1 MSRRRDDLT
10 TVSDQ
15 SRRNRRTDQAGGTDD
30 EDFHAS
36 AMQFNSGRQS
46 PARRT
51 GSVARGSCNSRR
63 GEDFHS
69 GARPKYSRQYLA
81 YVIDAPSGSS

>member
-15 SRRNRRTDQAGGTDD
+15 SRRNRRTDQAGSTDD

-36 AMQFNSGRQS
+36 AVQFNSGRQS
-46 PARRT
+46 PARQT
-51 GSVARGSCNSRR
+51 GSVAGDSCNSRR
-63 GEDFHS
+63 GEDFT
-69 GARPKYSRQYLA
+69 P
-81 YVIDAPSGSS
+81 APALNIPAGISLCD